1 MNFKKMMDIEAFIK
15 AHIDGGNIIKT
26 GLVGFADSGIDGY
39 KINDDCTVTL
49 SDHEATVIE
58 IKDCV
63 NIPFKF
69 DMSASKDSIR
79 INNCKLKDLKC
90 FDSHVD
96 ELRLYRNSLKSLS
109 GLPSF
114 RTLQIKECNISDFL
128 ALHNIYNPDNIL
140 IKMTDIPDIKM
151 FNDKL
156 KLFTL
161 ILSDC
166 KLKGHIDI
174 PFNVKTYVCLE
185 ENEITSLSMK
195 YSVSSLNLINNNI
208 ESLDCLDIDWSNII
222 NITLN
227 DNPLKDIDRIFKEYE
242 KGNLRNLKTISFN
255 NTFLSEKQI
264 RKLYEFE
271 QYLPI
276 NISESSIRN

>member
-1 MNFKKMMDIEAFIK
+1 MMDIEAFIK
-15 AHIDGGNIIKT
+15 AYIDGGNIIKT
-26 GLVGFADSGIDGY
+26 GLVGFAGCGIAGY
-39 KINDDCTVTL
+39 KINDDCAVTL
-49 SDHEATVIE
+49 SDHKATGIVI
-58 IKDCV
+58 KNCV
-63 NIPFKF
+63 SIPFKF
-69 DMSASKDSIR
+69 DSSASSDSIR

-114 RTLQIKECNISDFL
+114 RTLQIKECNISDFS
-128 ALHNIYNPDNIL
+128 ALHNIYKADNIL
-140 IKMTDIPDIKM
+140 IEMTDIPDIKM

-156 KLFTL
+156 RSFTL

-195 YSVSSLNLINNNI
+195 YSVWDLNLINNNI